1 MFDGKYVMWG
11 GEHSLFTRK
20 LQAMLN
26 YLGVDYE
33 FRFKTQEAGPHV
45 EARWERILSR
55 ASRRPKGGS
64 YTTLRPSV

>member
-26 YLGVDYE
+26 YLGLDYE
-33 FRFKTQEAGPHV
+33 FRFKTQDAGPKV
-45 EARWERILSR
+45 EARLGTHFIR
-55 ASRRPKGGS
+55 ASKPRRVGS
-64 YTTLRPSV
+64 YTTPHPSA

>member
-45 EARWERILSR
+45 
-55 ASRRPKGGS
+55 
-64 YTTLRPSV
+64 

>member
-26 YLGVDYE
+26 YLE
-33 FRFKTQEAGPHV
+33 
-45 EARWERILSR
+45 W
-55 ASRRPKGGS
+55 
-64 YTTLRPSV
+64 TTSSS